1 MYASK
6 IAMLSNSPDFP
17 PCSTMKKLR
26 DLGYDQE
33 VEYLDQKDK
42 RILRQHE
49 FIIEDLLLTDDR
61 ECSSV

>member
-1 MYASK
+1 
-6 IAMLSNSPDFP
+6 
-17 PCSTMKKLR
+17 MKKLR